1 MYSNARELF
10 TIHCKTTT
18 MNSTTYRNA
27 NRFVHSYCVRGED
40 ALKAKIEELKNI
52 PDLKVEEVFNG
63 VGEKIKF

>member
-1 MYSNARELF
+1 MYSNARDLF

-27 NRFVHSYCVRGED
+27 NRFVHSYCVKGED
-40 ALKAKIEELKNI
+40 ALKEKIKELKSL
-52 PDLKVEEVFNG
+52 PGLKVEEVYNG